1 MTREERDRRLRLGA
15 DVLLLGVVL
24 IALALGW
31 AGVC

>member
-1 MTREERDRRLRLGA
+1 MTREEHDRRLRLGA

-24 IALALGW
+24 IALALGL